1 MLTGQLGQADFCPYA
16 LREVSVLTES
26 TFGHLRYTFEGV
38 PPQSNSPSSHVLE
51 RYGTA
56 WEGAPTQ
63 AGLAVFLHCSS
74 PLPPP
79 HPFDRVQGHPS
90 SRRSFNRMKCIET
103 PQPPSCAPTVGKA
116 KGANPSYL
124 PSRRNTLQMAG
135 RPAFRPASCTS
146 PTPPPR
152 RGTKYPGEGRTREGR
167 LPKSEGFLGPGG
179 MRKRF
184 ALAALRSPSQVE
196 TRTGGA
202 LLCKTRL
209 SPSIIE

>member
-167 LPKSEGFLGPGG
+167 LPKARAF
-179 MRKRF
+179 
-184 ALAALRSPSQVE
+184 
-196 TRTGGA
+196 
-202 LLCKTRL
+202 
-209 SPSIIE
+209 